1 MKRIFLLLLC
11 ILPMFSACVKTT
23 TVVNIPDKGRFTVEG
38 ESGTEF
44 VLSYDGEYEEYVFTK
59 PEAISSLV
67 ATTQNGAQYKLTYK
81 GIDVEFS
88 AFSIQEATDFS
99 AALKLLKA
107 CGKAK
112 NGALFAEAEGMYATY
127 KEEQSFTKIEFF
139 NGTKK
144 RIYKITTEA

>member
-1 MKRIFLLLLC
+1 MV
-11 ILPMFSACVKTT
+11 S
-23 TVVNIPDKGRFTVEG
+23 IPDKGRFTVEG
-38 ESGTEF
+38 ENGTEF

-59 PEAISSLV
+59 PETISELI
-67 ATTQNGAQYKLTYK
+67 ATTESGAQYKLTYK
-81 GIDVEFS
+81 GVEVEFS

-112 NGALFAEAEGMYATY
+112 NGALFAEAEGMYATAY
-127 KEEQSFTKIEFF
+127 VEEQSFTKIEFF